1 MPNTVITWSRE
12 KVRLRRLFSLAGDLS
27 TVHGSTLHATPVPVA
42 GDGGGRRSWGHGS
55 LLPGQ
60 TRRAPES
67 PPHPGGRGSHAAP
80 LPTGSRLRR
89 EERAE
94 GCAPRSELR
103 GRCRVDMPA
112 ARPVCRAGD
121 SVSHVAAS
129 RTGASSDRL
138 WLSGGSDG
146 RPQAHDSR
154 CPRSCSRLRAAHRA
168 GGETQLRAGRE
179 EAAVRALLRGE
190 KRFAARRRVAGT
202 TPAPRTSDV
211 E

>member
-1 MPNTVITWSRE
+1 MPPSPGRPRVTRSTAAH
-12 KVRLRRLFSLAGDLS
+12 RLS
-27 TVHGSTLHATPVPVA
+27 
-42 GDGGGRRSWGHGS
+42 
-55 LLPGQ
+55 
-60 TRRAPES
+60 
-67 PPHPGGRGSHAAP
+67 
-80 LPTGSRLRR
+80 LRR

-103 GRCRVDMPA
+103 GRCRVDMSA
-112 ARPVCRAGD
+112 ARPVCQAGH

-154 CPRSCSRLRAAHRA
+154 CPHSCSRLRAAHRA

-179 EAAVRALLRGE
+179 EAAVRALLRGV

-211 E
+211 EWRPRLRRSHCPAHAPRWRLPDADSLCPSGTVTRETHGTVGGFAWR